1 MQHISA
7 IVSKVNQYCDIFD
20 KLRNI
25 LPVVC
30 LRQLYFA
37 LVYPHLLYGLEIYGN
52 TPALI
57 LDPLLK
63 VNNKILRIL
72 QNKSVRT
79 PLSHLYSNFN
89 TLPIS
94 ALRDLKIACLMHK
107 YVHHPH
113 SLLKVFRNYFTFNR
127 DIHSHYTRTSSS
139 LHFRSTYK
147 SIGTRSLKYFG
158 SSIWN
163 NLPVSLRSISNFRLF
178 KRRIDLIFKS
188 KFHDYV

>member
-1 MQHISA
+1 M
-7 IVSKVNQYCDIFD
+7 SKVNQYCGIFY
-20 KLRNI
+20 KLRNL
-25 LPVVC
+25 LPVSC

-37 LVYPHLLYGLEIYGN
+37 LVYPHLVYGLEIYGN
-52 TPALI
+52 TSALI

-72 QNKSVRT
+72 QNQPVRT

-89 TLPIS
+89 TLPIT
-94 ALRDLKIACLMHK
+94 ALRDLKIACLMHSK

-113 SLLKVFRNYFTFNR
+113 TLPSVFRNYFTFNR

-163 NLPVSLRSISNFRLF
+163 NLPVSIRSISNYNLF
-178 KRRIDLIFKS
+178 KCRIDLIFKS
-188 KFHDYV
+188 KFYDYV